1 MKKLSLRI
9 TAAACAL
16 LVTAASAVSCTGTQ
30 KNAGENTSALSEK
43 SVSEAGESEKILRSS
58 EILGEYNFEGA
69 VYSILK
75 REYSKLGDLP
85 SYEFTTED
93 ENGELIND
101 TIYRRN
107 SIVEEL
113 YNITVESILPS
124 GGVYGTVEKS
134 VASADGAYDLV
145 WAHINDVSSLASN
158 RLLSN
163 YYEIPVIDI
172 TQPWWNQLATES
184 LTLNGQCYLQ
194 MNYIPFTGV
203 LLSHC
208 LYFNKDTAEK
218 YDCPVFYDMVRDN
231 SWTFDSFAAAVKT
244 AGSDIDGNG
253 VYDENDGYGL
263 LASHGTSGVAFSV
276 AMNVK
281 AADIREDGIFELV
294 LPSDRNQSIL
304 EMITSLMS
312 EPSSYLILDYSKEND
327 LAKMFTNGQALF
339 YSGFLTDSFQFF
351 RGMDSDFG
359 LLPFPKYDREQKSYI
374 TTITGGTGLLGIP
387 KVLNDETKSGVIT
400 EALAIESYQYI
411 YPAVY
416 ETVFENKV
424 LRDAD
429 SLEMFDLLM
438 DGMEIDFARV
448 FKYADYTDLFAN
460 LLASGSSDLAS
471 SAKKFD
477 NAAVKH
483 YEKLIGMYFEEE

>member
-1 MKKLSLRI
+1 MKKLSLRM

-16 LVTAASAVSCTGTQ
+16 LLTAASAVSCTDTQ
-30 KNAGENTSALSEK
+30 KSAGENTSALSEK
-43 SVSEAGESEKILRSS
+43 PANEASDSEMILRSS
-58 EILGEYNFEGA
+58 EILGEYDFEGA
-69 VYSILK
+69 VYNILK
-75 REYSKLGDLP
+75 REYAKLGDLP
-85 SYEFTTED
+85 SYEFTAD
-93 ENGELIND
+93 GENGELIND
-101 TIYRRN
+101 TIYKRN
-107 SIVEEL
+107 LIVGEQ
-113 YNITVESILPS
+113 YNIMIESILPS
-124 GGVYGTVEKS
+124 GSVYGTVEKS

-158 RLLSN
+158 SLLSN

-208 LYFNKDTAEK
+208 LYFNKDIAEK

-231 SWTFDSFAAAVKT
+231 NWTFDNFTAAIKT

-276 AMNVK
+276 AMNAK
-281 AADIREDGIFELV
+281 AADIHEDGTFELV
-294 LPSDRNQSIL
+294 LPSDRNQTIL
-304 EMITSLMS
+304 GMIIALMA
-312 EPSSYLILDYSKEND
+312 EPSSYLITDYSKEND
-327 LAKMFTNGQALF
+327 LAKMFANGQALF

-351 RGMDSDFG
+351 RGMDPDFG
-359 LLPFPKYDREQKSYI
+359 LLPFPKYDTEQKSYI

-387 KVLNDETKSGVIT
+387 KILADTTKSGAVT
-400 EALAIESYQYI
+400 EALAIESYQYV

-424 LRDAD
+424 LRDGD
-429 SLEMFDLLM
+429 SLEMFNLLM
-438 DGMEIDFARV
+438 DGMEINFARV
-448 FKYADYTDLFAN
+448 FKYADYIDLFAN
-460 LLASGSSDLAS
+460 LLASGSDDLAS

-477 NAAVKH
+477 NAATKH